1 MSPPPDTETEADL
14 PPDAPT
20 FAGEGVQVVK
30 RFDPDLGNKH
40 PAIIYGILLKVD
52 EPREVVIEDPSPAH
66 VNREEQVVGHLPDQ
80 EQFWSR
86 NEEHGF
92 MRFKRT
98 ISADQKQS
106 YAVLGVKEDSLGP
119 ELVDVTPTIRV
130 NGEPISEVTAA
141 ADTENSAPAAPGAGS
156 QSGAPAAPGVDQSEA
171 TDRAATNQHSETPAN
186 EQSQDQ
192 TSAHPQDRKESAA
205 NGATPPAG
213 SAAPAAT
220 SESAAGDT
228 PSSQQNAPSREEAP
242 DESALDTSRID
253 PQAAADVEASADR
266 AERAAEEAR
275 EAASV
280 AENAT
285 DAAIK
290 ATEEVEALAG
300 EVDGGGGGSLLEQLT
315 DELAEADDEQVAAF
329 RQQLGLDAVAGLS
342 NSDVARVDYLATKV
356 SEMEAYIEKMEV
368 FINENGTAEE
378 IFRSVQDKQT
388 ALEADIDEIEDE
400 VEQDLAELEADL
412 DNLRDT
418 VAEVNEEIKTFQQV
432 RDVLGTDGNQ

>member
-1 MSPPPDTETEADL
+1 MSPPPDSEAEADS

-20 FAGEGVQVVK
+20 FAGEGVRVVK
-30 RFDPDLGNKH
+30 RFDPDLDDKH

-66 VNREEQVVGHLPDQ
+66 VGREEQVVGHLPNQ

-86 NEEHGF
+86 SEEHGF
-92 MRFKRT
+92 MRFERT
-98 ISADQKQS
+98 ISADQEQS
-106 YAVLGVKEDSLGP
+106 YAVLGVKEDGLGP
-119 ELVDVTPTIRV
+119 ELVDVTPTIKV

-141 ADTENSAPAAPGAGS
+141 ADTGSSGPAAPSAGS
-156 QSGAPAAPGVDQSEA
+156 QSGAPAAPGVDQSEG
-171 TDRAATNQHSETPAN
+171 TDRGVANQHSETPAD

-192 TSAHPQDRKESAA
+192 ASAHPQDRDESAG
-205 NGATPPAG
+205 NGATPAAG

-220 SESAAGDT
+220 SEPATED
-228 PSSQQNAPSREEAP
+228 APSEEEAP
-242 DESALDTSRID
+242 DESALDADRVD
-253 PQAAADVEASADR
+253 PQAAADVETSADR

-285 DAAIK
+285 DAAIET
-290 ATEEVEALAG
+290 AEEVEALAG
-300 EVDGGGGGSLLEQLT
+300 AVDGAGGSSLLEQLT

-342 NSDVARVDYLATKV
+342 NSDVAHVDQLATKV
-356 SEMEAYIEKMEV
+356 SKMEAYVDKLEE
-368 FINENGTAEE
+368 FIDENGSAQE
-378 IFRSVQDKQT
+378 IFQSVQNKQ
-388 ALEADIDEIEDE
+388 AGLEADVDELEDE

-412 DNLRDT
+412 DSLRNA
-418 VAEVNEEIKTFQQV
+418 VAEVNKEIETFQRL
-432 RDVLGTDGNQ
+432 RDFLESSGDR